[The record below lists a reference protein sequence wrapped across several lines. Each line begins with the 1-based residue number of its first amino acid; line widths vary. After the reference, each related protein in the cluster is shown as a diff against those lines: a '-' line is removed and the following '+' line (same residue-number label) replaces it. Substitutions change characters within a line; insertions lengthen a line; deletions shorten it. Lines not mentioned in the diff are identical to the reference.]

1 MKKITMLFICFG
13 SVQSFAQNIGVG
25 TLTPDKAKLVVDGSP
40 SLAQAVFGGAGN
52 ANVMVDLF
60 PPKIGFNTY
69 YQSGFK
75 SWITGYSSLFN
86 HDQSNGRIT
95 LQTSPT
101 SVVAGAAQSF
111 LTGLTI
117 DAAQNVGIGN
127 IIPAFKLDVGGRARY
142 RTAVLND
149 LSQTPGAW
157 YDDYRNGNITA
168 FAGMQDSIRWG
179 LYGGGVGGSGWK
191 FDFNTRT
198 GHVGIGQNADNFS
211 ALALNGTT
219 ALSFYTG
226 ANHYGGVSY
235 NATTTDMIVS
245 SSYGSTLIGGSPAK
259 NLLLNPP
266 NCSGI
271 FCTFFPGKVGVG
283 VDIPTASFH
292 VGGNMMIGAGAPAT
306 GYQLS
311 INGKMICEELKVQL
325 DAAWPDYVFESN
337 YDLPTLESLEASIKK
352 DKHLPGI
359 PSAIEVKKNGLEV
372 GDMQKRLLE
381 KVEELT
387 LYVIEINKENKQ
399 LKKEVEILK
408 ATIK

>member
-1 MKKITMLFICFG
+1 MKKIAILFICFA
-13 SVQSFAQNIGVG
+13 SMHAFAQNVGVG
-25 TLTPDKAKLVVDGSP
+25 TLTPDKAKLVVDGSA

-149 LSQTPGAW
+149 LSQTPGTW
-157 YDDYRNGNITA
+157 YDDYRNGNLAA

-179 LYGGGVGGSGWK
+179 LYGGGTGGSGWA
-191 FDFNTRT
+191 FDFNTKT
-198 GHVGIGQNADNFS
+198 GNVGIGQNADNFS
-211 ALALNGTT
+211 KLTLNGNT
-219 ALSFYTG
+219 ALGLYSGINY
-226 ANHYGGVSY
+226 YGGVSY
-235 NATTTDMIVS
+235 NGANMVVS
-245 SSYGSTLIGGSPAK
+245 SAYGSTLIGGSPSK
-259 NLLLNPP
+259 DLLLNPP
-266 NCSGI
+266 NCSGPFCI
-271 FCTFFPGKVGVG
+271 FYPGRVGVG

-292 VGGNMMIGAGAPAT
+292 VGGNMMLGAGSPAT
-306 GYQLS
+306 GYLLS
-311 INGKMICEELKVQL
+311 INGKMVCEELKVQL

-337 YDLPTLESLEASIKK
+337 YDLPTLETLEASIKK

-399 LKKEVEILK
+399 LKKEVETLK